1 MKKKS
6 KLFSYFNGLKFQA
19 FLAPFFKLLEA
30 IFELLVPFIVSDIMN
45 VGVENGDTHYIIVR
59 FIVLVVFAFCGLG
72 FALTAQY
79 FSSYVANKYACRLRQ
94 GVFEHVQT
102 LSFKDLDTLGNSTI
116 LTRMTS
122 DVNQIQSG
130 INMFLRL
137 FLRSPFI
144 VFGAL
149 VMSLIIDS
157 QIGIVF
163 AVVIPILFL
172 VVFLI
177 MRFTLPRYN
186 KIQLSLDNLTKETR
200 ENLTGVR
207 VIRAFTG
214 EEKQI
219 SDFEKKNQ
227 HFTSLQ
233 FAVSKISSLMNPL
246 TVAIINI
253 GVISILYF
261 GGIKVNTGSLTSGEV
276 FALYNYITYILV
288 ELIKFAN
295 LIINISK
302 SISCSK
308 RINALFEVEPSLKFK
323 EHVKINDD
331 YLTFDNVS
339 FKYNKDGKEAIKNVS
354 FKVEKNQTIGIIGGT
369 GAGKSTLINLLCHS
383 YDLNEGEI
391 IYKGYPLSSY
401 SLEEIR
407 TNIGLVPQK
416 AVLFEGTIRSNL
428 LWGKKD
434 ASEEEIQKALEISQ
448 SEDVIKHKS
457 KGLDE
462 PVEQNGRNFSGGQK
476 QRLTIAR
483 ALVKNPEILILDDS
497 SSALD
502 FKTDKDLRMK
512 LKEIENMTIFLISQ
526 RTSSLTNCDKILVLD
541 HGELVAQGTHEELL
555 KNCKLYQDIH
565 YCQFERE
572 ETK

>member
-1 MKKKS
+1 M
-6 KLFSYFNGLKFQA
+6 
-19 FLAPFFKLLEA
+19 
-30 IFELLVPFIVSDIMN
+30 
-45 VGVENGDTHYIIVR
+45 
-59 FIVLVVFAFCGLG
+59 
-72 FALTAQY
+72 
-79 FSSYVANKYACRLRQ
+79 
-94 GVFEHVQT
+94 
-102 LSFKDLDTLGNSTI
+102 
-116 LTRMTS
+116 
-122 DVNQIQSG
+122 
-130 INMFLRL
+130 
-137 FLRSPFI
+137 
-144 VFGAL
+144 
-149 VMSLIIDS
+149 
-157 QIGIVF
+157 
-163 AVVIPILFL
+163 
-172 VVFLI
+172 
-177 MRFTLPRYN
+177 
-186 KIQLSLDNLTKETR
+186 
-200 ENLTGVR
+200 
-207 VIRAFTG
+207 
-214 EEKQI
+214 
-219 SDFEKKNQ
+219 
-227 HFTSLQ
+227 
-233 FAVSKISSLMNPL
+233 
-246 TVAIINI
+246 
-253 GVISILYF
+253 
-261 GGIKVNTGSLTSGEV
+261 
-276 FALYNYITYILV
+276 
-288 ELIKFAN
+288 
-295 LIINISK
+295 
-302 SISCSK
+302 
-308 RINALFEVEPSLKFK
+308 
-323 EHVKINDD
+323 
-331 YLTFDNVS
+331 
-339 FKYNKDGKEAIKNVS
+339 
-354 FKVEKNQTIGIIGGT
+354 
-369 GAGKSTLINLLCHS
+369 INLLCHS

-448 SEDVIKHKS
+448 SEDVIKHKA

-572 ETK
+572 KTK